1 VDAVAVS
8 QQVPFETYIT
18 DLIQANDGG
27 PGKDTGENEDE
38 DAIDYA
44 SERAHPPTSYAS
56 SSDPLETE
64 SVQQAPLNGSISPF
78 YMAFGP

>member
-44 SERAHPPTSYAS
+44 SERAHPPTS
-56 SSDPLETE
+56 
-64 SVQQAPLNGSISPF
+64 APLNGSISPF